1 MTHCELGG
9 GQGNIFFVKMIYNVV
24 GLKEGRISF
33 FLCVF
38 VSTRK
43 IKPAEVWRDERKK
56 CDLVFFLN
64 NASSSFAVCLSDC
77 KQAADFFI

>member
-43 IKPAEVWRDERKK
+43 IKPAEVWRDER
-56 CDLVFFLN
+56 
-64 NASSSFAVCLSDC
+64 NA
-77 KQAADFFI
+77 I

>member
-33 FLCVF
+33 FCVF
-38 VSTRK
+38 LFPQEKSNRQK
-43 IKPAEVWRDERKK
+43 YGGMKEMRFS
-56 CDLVFFLN
+56 FF
-64 NASSSFAVCLSDC
+64 SFEQC
-77 KQAADFFI
+77 QQ

>member
-33 FLCVF
+33 FVCF
-38 VSTRK
+38 CFHKKNQTGRSM
-43 IKPAEVWRDERKK
+43 EGWKK